1 MHTMRTIAAGILV
14 ATVCVVTVGA
24 DQPRRLFVDS
34 WQGKRVQVKQAMY
47 TLVYNERGRLGKNYR
62 GKREG
67 LTVATPSQGTYFR
80 FAGRDSEEDIVA
92 PDVQEVVERIRD
104 SYQRSALLDIG
115 GFQRIEPVV
124 LVQYDRGGALVVKDV
139 RIDRNF
145 VRISF
150 RSLAPDTPATE
161 LATALTI
168 EWPIDLS
175 PALTERPLLDALI
188 RQFVDD
194 VK

>member
-1 MHTMRTIAAGILV
+1 MHTMRTLAVAIAV
-14 ATVCVVTVGA
+14 AVTFGGTVGA
-24 DQPRRLFVDS
+24 DQPRRAFADN

-47 TLVYNERGRLGKNYR
+47 TLVYNERGRLGKSYR

-67 LTVATPSQGTYFR
+67 LTVVTPSRGTFFR

-92 PDVQEVVERIRD
+92 PDVQGVVSRIRD
-104 SYQRSALLDIG
+104 LYRRASVLDIG
-115 GFQRIEPVV
+115 TFQRIDAVV

-139 RIDRNF
+139 RIDRNL
-145 VRISF
+145 VHISF
-150 RSLAPDTPATE
+150 ASTATDMPASE

-175 PALTERPLLDALI
+175 PGLTERPLIDALI

-194 VK
+194 EK